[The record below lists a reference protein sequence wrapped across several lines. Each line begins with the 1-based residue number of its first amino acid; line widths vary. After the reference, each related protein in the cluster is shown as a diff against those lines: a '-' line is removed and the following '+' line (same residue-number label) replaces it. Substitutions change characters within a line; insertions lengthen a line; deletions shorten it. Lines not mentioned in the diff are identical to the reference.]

1 MSEGEEQLQT
11 RISEEEEEEE
21 GDQEEEEEDDEPKI
35 CQVCGDQANGYHF
48 NAMTCEGCKGFFR

>member
-1 MSEGEEQLQT
+1 M
-11 RISEEEEEEE
+11 SEEEEQQQTKSSEEE
-21 GDQEEEEEDDEPKI
+21 KEDEEEEEDEGPKI